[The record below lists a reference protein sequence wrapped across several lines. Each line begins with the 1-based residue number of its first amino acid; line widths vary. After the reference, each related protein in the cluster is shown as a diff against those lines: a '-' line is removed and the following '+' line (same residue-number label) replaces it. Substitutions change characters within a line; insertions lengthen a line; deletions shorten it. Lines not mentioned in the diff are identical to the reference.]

1 MDVWQAGVRRS
12 SALRGACFVVVLLG
26 LSVPMFWLGVGC
38 GSRGRSARAVS
49 MLGAGAPML
58 PPGSVDNSSVSE
70 VTSGGPVGVDSAS
83 VASDAQRAIASWRRP
98 LGDPVIQ
105 PPPSSELG
113 AQLDRAS
120 RLLADGEVAEARALA
135 LRAAGDSPA
144 NVEPLEVALVCCL
157 RQEDSRG
164 FEEVVQRIARID
176 SASPF
181 VLAHGGLRAAS
192 SGDWSACVAN
202 LSWFVGAGALPR
214 RGRVVPLF
222 TSQGEIEEQAGF
234 AALRLGRWKAAE
246 EFLVA
251 AIAASES
258 PRRRRILAMLRSDAL
273 RALARGGEARA
284 SLPAPGAATGQ
295 VDPIAALEALRS
307 DRLDL
312 EDGRTG
318 EVLQRALEAL
328 LAAPSNDIWLWRV
341 LHAAGFAD
349 GFERNRAL
357 ATLDPR
363 RSALGALRA
372 ALVAAALDPER
383 RTQALDDAW
392 LDVRDLGAPVDRVA
406 FGLSLRHIS
415 RHARQRLVP
424 LACFV
429 AEWRPNDLDAAAYA
443 LLGSGAGPDELM
455 AELEARS
462 DAASAAL
469 RARVLARFGFAE
481 EAQRAVESARSAR
494 PTSKVLRVAAA
505 LSAVD
510 LLDATLLGEVDA
522 VARRDDGSTD
532 RTMALAWYALQEMP
546 IARDRAAAAIAFDG
560 RDRSARLCLA
570 LSSIE
575 LPDSRRAAAETVRSI
590 AADADPIGGEAWS
603 MRAEVAGA
611 LPEIDAR
618 SIAERW
624 PACGDALMALRALAG
639 ECEGFRVPL
648 AAECLGLVE
657 QIDPMQRALL
667 AFARLGVAQRP
678 PAGGSWMAGLAA
690 EAPALP
696 DRRQLARLGAAEV
709 GADLPT
715 SPPSAR
721 FDWMLRAER
730 GAVRAY
736 RARMVAERP
745 EGPEKES
752 LLLFDDVERGRAEAA
767 LARAEA
773 LARASD
779 ARIPALAARRT
790 MAALEALAG
799 SDGDRDGDDG
809 EDLSEIVATLVRRM
823 DRMSPADVGQ
833 AMRLFVIAEPPPAEI
848 ESFAGELARRSRPIL
863 LSESRGS
870 IEALGALARA
880 ADDPFAAAAVARA
893 LALDVRTAVEVRKR
907 LSTAAVG
914 LSIGAGADAAR
925 VSALVREFDR
935 EDVAPF
941 EEPGLSGDS
950 GSDARGARALQRAA
964 ELFDLLGRSG
974 EANVLLRTALEMAP
988 SDPDVL
994 NGLAYSDLERGK
1006 VADSTV
1012 RMAEQAAAGKP
1023 DEPAILDTLGL
1034 LRYHQGRFADDRSG
1048 TGAVSLFRQA
1058 LRLRP
1063 NSPSLATLDHLG
1075 DALWRSG
1082 DQQGAVRSWQQVG
1095 VVARRRYPPELF
1107 RARMSSFQLER
1118 FGFELVPVAQFV
1130 RREYGA
1136 IVARAERKLEQVAR
1150 GEPPDVADCSATR

>member
-1 MDVWQAGVRRS
+1 I
-12 SALRGACFVVVLLG
+12 
-26 LSVPMFWLGVGC
+26 
-38 GSRGRSARAVS
+38 AV
-49 MLGAGAPML
+49 
-58 PPGSVDNSSVSE
+58 
-70 VTSGGPVGVDSAS
+70 
-83 VASDAQRAIASWRRP
+83 
-98 LGDPVIQ
+98 
-105 PPPSSELG
+105 
-113 AQLDRAS
+113 
-120 RLLADGEVAEARALA
+120 
-135 LRAAGDSPA
+135 
-144 NVEPLEVALVCCL
+144 C
-157 RQEDSRG
+157 
-164 FEEVVQRIARID
+164 
-176 SASPF
+176 
-181 VLAHGGLRAAS
+181 
-192 SGDWSACVAN
+192 
-202 LSWFVGAGALPR
+202 
-214 RGRVVPLF
+214 
-222 TSQGEIEEQAGF
+222 
-234 AALRLGRWKAAE
+234 
-246 EFLVA
+246 
-251 AIAASES
+251 ES
-258 PRRRRILAMLRSDAL
+258 PRRRRILSMLRSDAL
-273 RALARGGEARA
+273 RALGRAGESRELLAA
-284 SLPAPGAATGQ
+284 PAEMTDQ
-295 VDPIAALEALRS
+295 VDPIAALESLRS

-312 EDGRTG
+312 DDGRTG

-341 LHAAGFAD
+341 LHAAGAAD
-349 GFERNRAL
+349 AFERNRAL
-357 ATLDPR
+357 AMVVPGR
-363 RSALGALRA
+363 GELGMLRA

-406 FGLSLRHIS
+406 MGLSLRHIS

-429 AEWRPNDLDAAAYA
+429 AEWRPNDLDAVAYA

-462 DAASAAL
+462 DAAAAAL
-469 RARVLARFGFAE
+469 RSRVLARFGFVE
-481 EAQRAVESARSAR
+481 EAQRAVQLARGARS
-494 PTSKVLRVAAA
+494 TSKVLRVAAA

-532 RTMALAWYALQEMP
+532 RTMALAWFALQEMP
-546 IARDRAAAAIAFDG
+546 IARDRAAAAVAFDG

-590 AADADPIGGEAWS
+590 AADGDPIGGEAWS

-624 PACGDALMALRALAG
+624 PGCGDALAALRALAA
-639 ECEGFRVPL
+639 ECERLRVPL

-657 QIDPMQRALL
+657 QIDPMQRALV

-678 PAGGSWMAGLAA
+678 PEGGSWMAGLAA

-696 DRRQLARLGAAEV
+696 DRRQLAGLGLVDV

-715 SPPSAR
+715 SPASAR

-730 GAVRAY
+730 NAVRAY
-736 RARMVAERP
+736 RSRMVAERP

-752 LLLFDDVERGRAEAA
+752 LRLFEEVERGRVEAA

-773 LARASD
+773 LAGAGEG
-779 ARIPALAARRT
+779 RIPALAARRT
-790 MAALEALAG
+790 MAALEALADLG
-799 SDGDRDGDDG
+799 SERDR
-809 EDLSEIVATLVRRM
+809 DLSEIVAALVRRM

-833 AMRLFVIAEPPPAEI
+833 AMRLFVTAEPAPSAI
-848 ESFAGELARRSRPIL
+848 EAFASELARRSRPIL
-863 LSESRGS
+863 LSESRGC
-870 IEALGALARA
+870 IEALGAVARA
-880 ADDPFAAAAVARA
+880 ADDPFAAAAAARA
-893 LALDVRTAVEVRKR
+893 LALDVRTAIEVRKR
-907 LSTAAVG
+907 LATAAVG

-925 VSALVREFDR
+925 VSALVREFA
-935 EDVAPF
+935 EQDVAPF
-941 EEPGLSGDS
+941 EEPELAGDLGSG
-950 GSDARGARALQRAA
+950 ARCARALQRAA
-964 ELFDLLGRSG
+964 ELFDLLGRAD
-974 EANVLLRTALEMAP
+974 EARALLGTALEMAP

-994 NGLAYSDLERGK
+994 NGLAYSDLERGE
-1006 VADSTV
+1006 VSDSTI
-1012 RMAEQAAAGKP
+1012 RMAEAAAAGKP
-1023 DEPAILDTLGL
+1023 QEPAILDTLGF
-1034 LRYHQGRFADDRSG
+1034 LRYHQGRFADDRTG

-1063 NSPSLATLDHLG
+1063 NSPSLTTLDHLG

-1082 DQQGAVRSWQQVG
+1082 DQQGAVRSWQQVE

-1130 RREYGA
+1130 RREFGA
-1136 IVARAERKLEQVAR
+1136 TVARAERKLEQVAR
-1150 GEPPDVADCSATR
+1150 GEPPDVEDCRAIR